1 MAGLYFHIPFCKRL
15 CAYCDFF
22 HSVELGR
29 GDALVEAMHRELEAA
44 APFLSDRHV
53 RTIYFGGGT
62 PSLLPPARLQELMDH
77 AAALLDCSAV
87 EERTMEAN
95 PDDLDG
101 AYLEALARTEIDRL
115 SVGVQSFDDGA
126 LRLMNRRHTAAQAEQ
141 ALRRAQEAGFRNVT
155 LDLIFGIPGF
165 GEPSLRQSLEKA
177 VGLAPGHISA
187 YHLTIEPATAFGR
200 RAARGTFGPVDG
212 RTSERE
218 YALVHETLTAAGYC
232 HYEVSNYAREGF
244 RARHNS
250 AYWTGD
256 EYLGIGPSAHSF
268 ARGIRRWGVASLE
281 EYLRLAGTDALYG
294 SEWLS
299 ERDRYNECV
308 MTGLRT
314 AEGVDPD
321 RIGALFGER
330 RRERFLREAGPLEAA
345 GLLVRHGVRL
355 AIPAE
360 RFLLSDSVIERFFE
374 V

>member
-29 GDALVEAMHRELEAA
+29 SDALVEAMHRELEAA

-115 SVGVQSFDDGA
+115 SVGAHTVDDGA
-126 LRLMNRRHTAAQAEQ
+126 RRLMNRRHTAAQAEQ

-200 RAARGTFGPVDG
+200 RAARGTFGPVDE

>member
-29 GDALVEAMHRELEAA
+29 SDALVEAMHRELEAA

-200 RAARGTFGPVDG
+200 RAARGTFGPVDE

-250 AYWTGD
+250 AYWAGD

-268 ARGIRRWGVASLE
+268 ARGVRRWGVASLE